1 MERFDFAAA
10 SADQAP
16 GAPGLDEALALAVQR
31 VGLLL
36 ESTLRRPVEA
46 TTGKLTRV
54 RMQELLDPAGMTFV
68 LDLGE
73 GPRGVATARHSLV
86 TGLAEMLM
94 GGPGYPGDR
103 EPTPLECSVFAS
115 RLTAVLA
122 PLVAE
127 LPVTALRLAV
137 APAPSAPSMEFVA
150 FDVTLSA
157 GDLAGRVRLA
167 LPAIHFAGAGIP
179 EAGPV
184 HDPDP
189 ALVSAFQ
196 AVPIGVSV
204 RFGPV
209 QLAGDELERL
219 AVGDVVSLGH
229 PVDQPLVGEVD
240 GQPLFLA
247 RPGRRGRR
255 LAVEISDLVE
265 ELS

>member
-10 SADQAP
+10 SAEQAP
-16 GAPGLDEALALAVQR
+16 GAPGLDEALAQAAQR

-36 ESTLRRPVEA
+36 ESTLRRPVQA
-46 TTGKLTRV
+46 TTGNLTRV
-54 RMQELLDPAGMTFV
+54 RLQELLDPAGVTFA
-68 LDLGE
+68 LDLGD
-73 GPRGVATARHSLV
+73 GPRGVATARRGII

-122 PLVAE
+122 PLVGV
-127 LPVTALRLAV
+127 LPIPALRLVV
-137 APAPSAPSMEFVA
+137 APAPAVPTAEFVA
-150 FDVTLSA
+150 FDVSLSA
-157 GDLAGRVRLA
+157 GDLAGSIRLA
-167 LPAIHFAGAGIP
+167 LPALHFVSAGIP
-179 EAGPV
+179 AGPV

-219 AVGDVVSLGH
+219 AIGDVVRLGH
-229 PVDQPLVGEVD
+229 PVDQPLVAEVD

-265 ELS
+265 EPS